1 MTYEVAVW
9 VGRIIPL
16 LCLVGICTFV
26 YLAAKRRAPTSYP
39 PGSGIRFFDRDGNEV
54 TGRRRIVMT
63 SLMVVVLI
71 ALLVAAVLPWL

>member
-9 VGRIIPL
+9 VGRISPL

-26 YLAAKRRAPTSYP
+26 YLVAKRRTPTSYP

-71 ALLVAAVLPWL
+71 ALLVAAVLPWF